1 MSGKKAKHKAVED
14 AIQTSTE
21 AVEAMILPDAGVVL
35 TRAAA
40 AKGSAK
46 TAETKPL
53 PPEVA
58 QKPVAQKSPA
68 EWAYERII
76 LYIQNF
82 EEQLDPEQEMVMGHV
97 TGGGGTMRIEGMG
110 FFAPDLVTFYGSDEN
125 GLKTQLVQHV
135 SQLTVMLRALPKPE
149 DQPEALRIGFQL
161 GEGLKEQNPAP
172 KKSAAKTKSTA
183 AKAAAKKKTSTK
195 AAKPKATSAKSPRK
209 AAAKKKA

>member
-135 SQLTVMLRALPKPE
+135 SQLTVMLRAMPKPS
-149 DQPEALRIGFQL
+149 DHPEAVRIGFQL
-161 GEGLKEQNPAP
+161 GERLKEKVGSAP
-172 KKSAAKTKSTA
+172 VKSAQ
-183 AKAAAKKKTSTK
+183 KKTDQKKTARKRTAQKKPTK
-195 AAKPKATSAKSPRK
+195 KT
-209 AAAKKKA
+209 

>member
-110 FFAPDLVTFYGSDEN
+110 FFARDLVTFYGEVDPSKPQEDIESVYEKCKTMKKN
-125 GLKTQLVQHV
+125 QKTQFCQGQNSERLHGQR
-135 SQLTVMLRALPKPE
+135 SG
-149 DQPEALRIGFQL
+149 IS
-161 GEGLKEQNPAP
+161 EQI
-172 KKSAAKTKSTA
+172 
-183 AKAAAKKKTSTK
+183 
-195 AAKPKATSAKSPRK
+195 
-209 AAAKKKA
+209 